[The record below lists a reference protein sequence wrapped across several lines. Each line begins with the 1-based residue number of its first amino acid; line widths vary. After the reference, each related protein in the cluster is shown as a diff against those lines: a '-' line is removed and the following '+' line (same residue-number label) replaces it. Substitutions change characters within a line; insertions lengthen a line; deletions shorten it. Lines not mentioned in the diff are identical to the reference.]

1 MFIERVK
8 ALVIRTEDAGASII
22 GIYTDDEDGNK
33 ILERVRRNMERKHP
47 NLTLKDYTFMLNIPN
62 Q

>member
-1 MFIERVK
+1 MILERVK
-8 ALVIRTEDAGASII
+8 ALVIRTKDGGTSII

-33 ILERVRRNMERKHP
+33 ILKRVRGNMGRKQP
-47 NLTLKDYTFMLNIPN
+47 NLPLKVYTFMLNIPN

>member
-1 MFIERVK
+1 MSNSPVK
-8 ALVIRTEDAGASII
+8 ALVVRTAEGTSII

-33 ILERVRRNMERKHP
+33 ILKNVKGNMGRKHP
-47 NLTLKDYTFMLNIPN
+47 NLPLKEYGFMLNIPN

>member
-1 MFIERVK
+1 MSNSHVK
-8 ALVIRTEDAGASII
+8 ALVIRTAEGTSII

-33 ILERVRRNMERKHP
+33 ILNRVRGNMGRKQP
-47 NLTLKDYTFMLNIPN
+47 SLPLKEYTFMLNTPN